1 MGTPI
6 GIMCERRIV
15 KRRGKKRARWHN
27 QLQGSAQMTVAFAAN
42 YPGRKW
48 SGIAQAECSCALF
61 AGVVAG
67 FAGQFGVGDALA
79 FGPGR

>member
-1 MGTPI
+1 M
-6 GIMCERRIV
+6 
-15 KRRGKKRARWHN
+15 N
-27 QLQGSAQMTVAFAAN
+27 VAFAAN

-48 SGIAQAECSCALF
+48 SGIAQAERSCALF
-61 AGVVAG
+61 AGAVAG